1 MNSQTLSLNL
11 VDANVN
17 AHNAQQAITKRL
29 DDMESIGREIARIHA
44 PSVDDKSRFPA
55 EAIAA
60 LRQAGV
66 FAAPI
71 PVKYGGAG
79 ADCIE
84 LARGCWILGQHCSAT
99 ASIVAMHHTQILS
112 VVHHAKDNPQLQN
125 YLRRVAKENR
135 LIASVT
141 SEVGPGG
148 DMRSSSCA
156 VEMMGDT
163 YKLTKKATTVSYGNY
178 ADDLMI
184 TARKNNL
191 SASGDQVLV
200 IAEKGQFILQDQ
212 GEWDTLGMRGTCS
225 PPATVTAEGAAWQVI
240 STPFADIATHTMVP
254 TSHIFWSAWWFGL
267 ATDAV
272 SKARELFRAKGR
284 SNPGVTPLGAHR
296 VADLDA
302 ELQKMEYE
310 VFGLAREYAAA
321 IAENDLQKL
330 ASLGFSLRIN
340 TLKLNSSRAVVAIV
354 SEALSVCGIQAYK
367 NNGPFSL
374 GRHLRDAHS
383 SVMMVHNDRIQLT
396 NAAML
401 LVHKGV

>member
-1 MNSQTLSLNL
+1 MTAANRQG
-11 VDANVN
+11 DADSRI
-17 AHNAQQAITKRL
+17 AEI
-29 DDMESIGREIARIHA
+29 EYIGREIARINA
-44 PSVDDKSRFPA
+44 ADVDTHCRFPI
-55 EAIAA
+55 EAITA
-60 LRQAGV
+60 LKAAGV
-66 FAAPI
+66 FAASIPI
-71 PVKYGGAG
+71 EYGGVT
-79 ADCIE
+79 ADPVE
-84 LARGCWILGQHCSAT
+84 LARGCWILGQYCSAT

-112 VVHHAKDNPQLQN
+112 VVHHAKDNPQLQA
-125 YLRRVAKENR
+125 YLRRVASENR

-156 VEMMGDT
+156 VVVEGDT
-163 YKLTKKATTVSYGNY
+163 YTLTKKATTVSYGSY

-184 TARKNNL
+184 TARKNVHA
-191 SASGDQVLV
+191 ASSDQVLV
-200 IAEKGQFILQDQ
+200 IAEKGQFELQDQ
-212 GEWDTLGMRGTCS
+212 GVWDTLGMRGTCS
-225 PPATVTAEGAAWQVI
+225 PPATVVANGAAWQVI
-240 STPFADIATHTMVP
+240 STPFADIATYTMVP

-284 SNPGVTPLGAHR
+284 SNPGVTPMGAHR

-310 VFGLAREYAAA
+310 VFGLAREYAEALA
-321 IAENDLQKL
+321 SNNTQKL
-330 ASLGFSLRIN
+330 ASLSFSLRIN

-367 NNGPFSL
+367 NNGSFSL

-396 NAAML
+396 NASLL
-401 LVHKGV
+401 LVHKGI

>member
-1 MNSQTLSLNL
+1 MSSPTFSLNGA
-11 VDANVN
+11 VTDN
-17 AHNAQQAITKRL
+17 ASHLIDKRL
-29 DDMESIGREIARIHA
+29 EEIECIGREIARINA
-44 PSVDDKSRFPA
+44 ADVDAKSRFPS

-60 LRQAGV
+60 LREVGI

-71 PVKYGGAG
+71 PVEYGGAG
-79 ADCIE
+79 ADPVE

-112 VVHHAKDNPQLQN
+112 VVHHAKDNPELQI

-156 VEMMGDT
+156 VEMEGDS
-163 YKLTKKATTVSYGNY
+163 YKLTKKATTVSYGSY

-184 TARKNNL
+184 TARKN
-191 SASGDQVLV
+191 SEAASGDQVLI
-200 IAEKGQFILQDQ
+200 IAEKGQFILQDE
-212 GEWDTLGMRGTCS
+212 GVWDTLGMRGTCS
-225 PPATVTAEGAAWQVI
+225 PPATVVAQGAAWQVI
-240 STPFADIATHTMVP
+240 STPFADIATYTMVP

-284 SNPGVTPLGAHR
+284 SNPGVTPMGAHR

-310 VFGLAREYAAA
+310 VFGLAREYAEA
-321 IAENDLQKL
+321 ISTNDLQKL
-330 ASLGFSLRIN
+330 TSLGFSLRIN

-367 NNGPFSL
+367 NNEPFSL

-401 LVHKGV
+401 LVHKGA

>member
-1 MNSQTLSLNL
+1 MSQVLPI
-11 VDANVN
+11 N
-17 AHNAQQAITKRL
+17 ALAIDTCLQVIEKRL
-29 DDMESIGREIARIHA
+29 NEIERVGREIARA
-44 PSVDDKSRFPA
+44 NASDVDIKSRFPS
-55 EAIAA
+55 EAITA
-60 LRQAGV
+60 LRATGI

-71 PVKYGGAG
+71 PVEYGGAG
-79 ADCIE
+79 ADPVE

-112 VVHHAKDNPQLQN
+112 VVHHANGNLQLQD

-141 SEVGPGG
+141 SEIGPGG

-156 VEMMGDT
+156 VEMDGDIYT
-163 YKLTKKATTVSYGNY
+163 LTKKATTVSYGSY

-184 TARKNNL
+184 TARKNVGA
-191 SASGDQVLV
+191 ASGDQVLV
-200 IAEKGQFILQDQ
+200 IAEKGQFTLQDP
-212 GEWDTLGMRGTCS
+212 GVWDTLGMRGTCS
-225 PPATVTAEGAAWQVI
+225 PPATVLAHGAAWQVI
-240 STPFADIATHTMVP
+240 PTPFADIATFTMVP

-284 SNPGVTPLGAHR
+284 SNPGATPMGAHR

-310 VFGLAREYAAA
+310 VFGLAREYAQALA
-321 IAENDLQKL
+321 INDVQKL
-330 ASLGFSLRIN
+330 TSLSFSLRIN

>member
-1 MNSQTLSLNL
+1 M
-11 VDANVN
+11 
-17 AHNAQQAITKRL
+17 
-29 DDMESIGREIARIHA
+29 RETGI
-44 PSVDDKSRFPA
+44 
-55 EAIAA
+55 
-60 LRQAGV
+60 

-71 PVKYGGAG
+71 PVEFGGVG
-79 ADCIE
+79 ADAVE
-84 LARGCWILGQHCSAT
+84 LARGCWILGQCCSAT

-112 VVHHAKDNPQLQN
+112 VVHHANESAELQD
-125 YLRRVAKENR
+125 YLRRVASENR
-135 LIASVT
+135 IIASVT

-156 VEMMGDT
+156 VEIEGDT
-163 YKLTKKATTVSYGNY
+163 YTLTKKATTVSYGSY

-184 TARKNNL
+184 TARKNTDA
-191 SASGDQVLV
+191 ASGDQVLV
-200 IAEKGQFILQDQ
+200 IAENGQFQLQDQ
-212 GEWDTLGMRGTCS
+212 GIWDTLGMRGTCS
-225 PPATVTAEGAAWQVI
+225 PPATVVAKGAAWQVI
-240 STPFADIATHTMVP
+240 ATPFADIATYTMVP
-254 TSHIFWSAWWFGL
+254 TSHIFWSSWWLGL

-310 VFGLAREYAAA
+310 VFGLAREYAEALAA
-321 IAENDLQKL
+321 KDAQKL
-330 ASLGFSLRIN
+330 SSLAFSLRIN

-401 LVHKGV
+401 LVHKGN

>member
-1 MNSQTLSLNL
+1 MTAANRQS
-11 VDANVN
+11 DADSRI
-17 AHNAQQAITKRL
+17 AEI
-29 DDMESIGREIARIHA
+29 EYIGREIARINA
-44 PSVDDKSRFPA
+44 ADVDTHCRFPI
-55 EAIAA
+55 EAITA
-60 LRQAGV
+60 LKAAGV
-66 FAAPI
+66 FAASIPI
-71 PVKYGGAG
+71 EYGGVT
-79 ADCIE
+79 ADPVE
-84 LARGCWILGQHCSAT
+84 LARGCWILGQYCSAT

-112 VVHHAKDNPQLQN
+112 VVHHAKDNPQLQA
-125 YLRRVAKENR
+125 YLRRVASENR
-135 LIASVT
+135 LIASAT

-156 VEMMGDT
+156 VVVEGDT
-163 YKLTKKATTVSYGNY
+163 YTLTKKATTVSYGSY

-184 TARKNNL
+184 TARKNVHA
-191 SASGDQVLV
+191 ASSDQVLV
-200 IAEKGQFILQDQ
+200 IAEKGQFELQDQ
-212 GEWDTLGMRGTCS
+212 GVWDTLGMRGTCS
-225 PPATVTAEGAAWQVI
+225 PPATVVANGAAWQVI
-240 STPFADIATHTMVP
+240 GTPFADIASYTMVP

-284 SNPGVTPLGAHR
+284 SNPGVTPMGAHR

-310 VFGLAREYAAA
+310 VFGLAREYAEALA
-321 IAENDLQKL
+321 SNNTQKL
-330 ASLGFSLRIN
+330 ASLSFSLRIN

-367 NNGPFSL
+367 NNGSFSL

-396 NAAML
+396 NASLL
-401 LVHKGV
+401 LVHKGT

>member
-1 MNSQTLSLNL
+1 MTAANRQG
-11 VDANVN
+11 DADSRI
-17 AHNAQQAITKRL
+17 AEI
-29 DDMESIGREIARIHA
+29 EYIGREIARINA
-44 PSVDDKSRFPA
+44 ADVDTHCRFPI
-55 EAIAA
+55 EAITA
-60 LRQAGV
+60 LKAAGV
-66 FAAPI
+66 FAATIPI
-71 PVKYGGAG
+71 EYGGVT
-79 ADCIE
+79 ADPVE
-84 LARGCWILGQHCSAT
+84 LARGCWILGQYCSAT

-112 VVHHAKDNPQLQN
+112 VVHHAKDNPQLQA
-125 YLRRVAKENR
+125 YLRRVASENR
-135 LIASVT
+135 LIASAT

-156 VEMMGDT
+156 VVVEGDT
-163 YKLTKKATTVSYGNY
+163 YTLTKKATTVSYGSY

-184 TARKNNL
+184 TARKNVHA
-191 SASGDQVLV
+191 ASSDQVLV
-200 IAEKGQFILQDQ
+200 IAEKGQFELQDQ
-212 GEWDTLGMRGTCS
+212 GVWDTLGMRGTCS
-225 PPATVTAEGAAWQVI
+225 PPATVVANGAAWQVI
-240 STPFADIATHTMVP
+240 GTPFADIASYTMVP

-284 SNPGVTPLGAHR
+284 SNPSVTPMGAHR

-310 VFGLAREYAAA
+310 VFGLAREYAEALA
-321 IAENDLQKL
+321 SNNTQKL
-330 ASLGFSLRIN
+330 ASLSFSLRIN

-367 NNGPFSL
+367 NNGSFSL

-396 NAAML
+396 NASLL
-401 LVHKGV
+401 LVHKGT

>member
-1 MNSQTLSLNL
+1 MTAANRQS
-11 VDANVN
+11 DADSRI
-17 AHNAQQAITKRL
+17 AEI
-29 DDMESIGREIARIHA
+29 EYIGREIARINA
-44 PSVDDKSRFPA
+44 ADVDTHCRFPI
-55 EAIAA
+55 EAITA
-60 LRQAGV
+60 LKAAGV
-66 FAAPI
+66 FAASIPI
-71 PVKYGGAG
+71 EYGGVT
-79 ADCIE
+79 ADPVE
-84 LARGCWILGQHCSAT
+84 LARGCWILGQYCSAT

-112 VVHHAKDNPQLQN
+112 VVHHAKDNPQLQA
-125 YLRRVAKENR
+125 YLRRVASENR

-156 VEMMGDT
+156 VVVEGDT
-163 YKLTKKATTVSYGNY
+163 YTLTKKATTVSYGSY

-184 TARKNNL
+184 TARKNVHA
-191 SASGDQVLV
+191 ASSDQVLV
-200 IAEKGQFILQDQ
+200 IAEKGQFELQDQ
-212 GEWDTLGMRGTCS
+212 GVWDTLGMRGTCS
-225 PPATVTAEGAAWQVI
+225 PPATVVANGAAWQVI
-240 STPFADIATHTMVP
+240 GTPFADIASYTMVP

-284 SNPGVTPLGAHR
+284 SNPGVTPMGAHR

-310 VFGLAREYAAA
+310 VFGLAREYAEALA
-321 IAENDLQKL
+321 SNNTQKL
-330 ASLGFSLRIN
+330 ASLSFSLRIN

-367 NNGPFSL
+367 NNGSFSL

-396 NAAML
+396 NASLL
-401 LVHKGV
+401 LVHKGT

>member
-1 MNSQTLSLNL
+1 MLTDQIL
-11 VDANVN
+11 VDA
-17 AHNAQQAITKRL
+17 RL
-29 DDMESIGREIARIHA
+29 AEIERIGREIA
-44 PSVDDKSRFPA
+44 SVNAADVDAKSRFPI
-55 EAIAA
+55 EAITA
-60 LRQAGV
+60 LRKAGI
-66 FAAPI
+66 FAASI
-71 PVKYGGAG
+71 PVEFGGVG
-79 ADCIE
+79 ADAVE
-84 LARGCWILGQHCSAT
+84 LARGCWILGQYCSAT

-112 VVHHAKDNPQLQN
+112 VVHHAKDSAELQD
-125 YLRRVAKENR
+125 YLRRAARENR
-135 LIASVT
+135 IIASVT

-156 VEMMGDT
+156 VEIEGET
-163 YKLTKKATTVSYGNY
+163 YTLTKKATTVSYGSY

-184 TARKNNL
+184 TARKNADA
-191 SASGDQVLV
+191 ASGDQVLV
-200 IAEKGQFILQDQ
+200 IAESGQFQLQDQ
-212 GEWDTLGMRGTCS
+212 GVWDTLGMRGTCS
-225 PPATVTAEGAAWQVI
+225 PPATVIAKGAAWQVI
-240 STPFADIATHTMVP
+240 STPFADIATYTMVP
-254 TSHIFWSAWWFGL
+254 TSHIFWSSWWLGL

-310 VFGLAREYAAA
+310 VFGLAREYAEALAA
-321 IAENDLQKL
+321 KDTQKL
-330 ASLGFSLRIN
+330 SSLAFSLRIN

-401 LVHKGV
+401 LVHKGN

>member
-1 MNSQTLSLNL
+1 MTAANRQG
-11 VDANVN
+11 DADSRI
-17 AHNAQQAITKRL
+17 AEI
-29 DDMESIGREIARIHA
+29 EYIGREIARINA
-44 PSVDDKSRFPA
+44 ADVDTHCRFPI
-55 EAIAA
+55 EAITA
-60 LRQAGV
+60 LKAAGV
-66 FAAPI
+66 FAASIPI
-71 PVKYGGAG
+71 EYGGVT
-79 ADCIE
+79 ADPVE
-84 LARGCWILGQHCSAT
+84 LARGCWILGQYCSAT

-112 VVHHAKDNPQLQN
+112 VVHHAKDNPQLQA
-125 YLRRVAKENR
+125 YLRRVASENR

-156 VEMMGDT
+156 VVVEGDT
-163 YKLTKKATTVSYGNY
+163 YTLTKKATTVSYGSY

-184 TARKNNL
+184 TARKNVHA
-191 SASGDQVLV
+191 ASSDQVLV
-200 IAEKGQFILQDQ
+200 IAEKGQFELQDQ
-212 GEWDTLGMRGTCS
+212 GVWDTLGMRGTCS
-225 PPATVTAEGAAWQVI
+225 PPATVVANGAAWQVI
-240 STPFADIATHTMVP
+240 STPFADIATYTMVP

-284 SNPGVTPLGAHR
+284 SNPGVTPMGAHR

-310 VFGLAREYAAA
+310 VFGLAREYAEALA
-321 IAENDLQKL
+321 SNNTQKL
-330 ASLGFSLRIN
+330 ASLSFSLRIN

-367 NNGPFSL
+367 NNGSFSL

-396 NAAML
+396 NASLL
-401 LVHKGV
+401 LVHKGT

>member
-1 MNSQTLSLNL
+1 MTAANRQG
-11 VDANVN
+11 DADSRI
-17 AHNAQQAITKRL
+17 AEI
-29 DDMESIGREIARIHA
+29 EYIGREIARINA
-44 PSVDDKSRFPA
+44 ADVDTHCRFPI
-55 EAIAA
+55 EAITA
-60 LRQAGV
+60 LKAAGV
-66 FAAPI
+66 FAATIPI
-71 PVKYGGAG
+71 EYGGVT
-79 ADCIE
+79 ADPVE
-84 LARGCWILGQHCSAT
+84 LARGCWILGQYCSAT

-112 VVHHAKDNPQLQN
+112 VVHHAKDNPQLQA
-125 YLRRVAKENR
+125 YLRRVASENR

-148 DMRSSSCA
+148 DMRSSTCA
-156 VEMMGDT
+156 VVVEGDT
-163 YKLTKKATTVSYGNY
+163 YTLTKKATTVSYGSY

-184 TARKNNL
+184 TARKNVHA
-191 SASGDQVLV
+191 ASSDQVLV
-200 IAEKGQFILQDQ
+200 IAEKGQFELQDQ
-212 GEWDTLGMRGTCS
+212 GVWDTLGMRGTCS
-225 PPATVTAEGAAWQVI
+225 PPATVVANGAAWQVI
-240 STPFADIATHTMVP
+240 GTPFADIASYTMVP

-284 SNPGVTPLGAHR
+284 SNPGVTPMGAHR

-310 VFGLAREYAAA
+310 VFGLAREYAEALA
-321 IAENDLQKL
+321 SNNTQKL
-330 ASLGFSLRIN
+330 ASLSFSLRIN

-367 NNGPFSL
+367 NNGSFSL

-396 NAAML
+396 NASLL
-401 LVHKGV
+401 LVHKGT

>member
-1 MNSQTLSLNL
+1 MLNHQAEM
-11 VDANVN
+11 DA
-17 AHNAQQAITKRL
+17 RL
-29 DDMESIGREIARIHA
+29 TDIERIGREIASTHA
-44 PSVDDKSRFPA
+44 ADVDVNSRFPV
-55 EAIAA
+55 EAINA
-60 LRQAGV
+60 LRKTGI

-71 PVKYGGAG
+71 PREFGGVG
-79 ADCIE
+79 ADAIE
-84 LARGCWILGQHCSAT
+84 LARGCYILGQYCSAT

-112 VVHHAKDNPQLQN
+112 VIHHANGDAQLQD
-125 YLRRVAKENR
+125 YLRRVARENR
-135 LIASVT
+135 IIASVT

-156 VEMMGDT
+156 VEIEGDT
-163 YKLTKKATTVSYGNY
+163 YTLTKKATTVSYGSY

-184 TARKNNL
+184 TARKNVDA
-191 SASGDQVLV
+191 ASGDQVLV
-200 IAEKGQFILQDQ
+200 IAESGQFQLQDQ
-212 GEWDTLGMRGTCS
+212 GVWDTLGMRGTCS
-225 PPATVTAEGAAWQVI
+225 PPATVVAKGAAWQVM
-240 STPFADIATHTMVP
+240 STPFADIATYTMVP
-254 TSHIFWSAWWFGL
+254 TSHIFWSSWWLGL

-284 SNPGVTPLGAHR
+284 SNPGVTPMGAHR

-310 VFGLAREYAAA
+310 VFGLAREYAEALAA
-321 IAENDLQKL
+321 KDLQKL
-330 ASLGFSLRIN
+330 ASLAFSLRIN

-401 LVHKGV
+401 LVHKGN

>member
-1 MNSQTLSLNL
+1 MSPSLPFNILSTDQSLR
-11 VDANVN
+11 ASE
-17 AHNAQQAITKRL
+17 KRL
-29 DDMESIGREIARIHA
+29 NEIERIGRDIAQKNA
-44 PSVDDKSRFPA
+44 GDVDVKSRFPI
-55 EAIAA
+55 EAITA
-60 LRQAGV
+60 LKSAGI

-71 PVKYGGAG
+71 PVEYGGAG
-79 ADCIE
+79 ADPVE

-112 VVHHAKDNPQLQN
+112 AVHHAKGNLQLQA
-125 YLRRVAKENR
+125 YLKRVAIENR

-156 VEMMGDT
+156 VEVDGDSYT
-163 YKLTKKATTVSYGNY
+163 LTKKATTVSYGSY

-184 TARKNNL
+184 TARKNADA
-191 SASGDQVLV
+191 ASGDQVLV
-200 IAEKGQFILQDQ
+200 IAEKGQFQLQNQ
-212 GEWDTLGMRGTCS
+212 GVWDTLGMRGTCS
-225 PPATVTAEGAAWQVI
+225 PPATVVAQGAAWQVI
-240 STPFADIATHTMVP
+240 NIPFADIATYTMVP

-284 SNPGVTPLGAHR
+284 SNPGITPIGAHR

-310 VFGLAREYAAA
+310 VFGLAREYAEALA
-321 IAENDLQKL
+321 TNNMQKL

-396 NAAML
+396 NASLL
-401 LVHKGV
+401 LVHKGP

>member
-1 MNSQTLSLNL
+1 MLTTQAKI
-11 VDANVN
+11 DA
-17 AHNAQQAITKRL
+17 RL
-29 DDMESIGREIARIHA
+29 ADIERIGREIA
-44 PSVDDKSRFPA
+44 SVNADDVDAKSRFPI
-55 EAIAA
+55 EAINA
-60 LRQAGV
+60 LRETGI
-66 FAAPI
+66 FSAPI
-71 PVKYGGAG
+71 PVEFGGVG
-79 ADCIE
+79 ADAVE
-84 LARGCWILGQHCSAT
+84 LARGCYILGQYCSAT

-112 VVHHAKDNPQLQN
+112 VVHHANDSAQLQD
-125 YLRRVAKENR
+125 YLRRAARENR

-156 VEMMGDT
+156 VELEGDT
-163 YKLTKKATTVSYGNY
+163 YTLTKKATTVSYGSY

-184 TARKNNL
+184 TARKNADA
-191 SASGDQVLV
+191 ASGDQVLA
-200 IAEKGQFILQDQ
+200 IAENGQFELQNQ
-212 GEWDTLGMRGTCS
+212 GVWDTLGMRGTCS
-225 PPATVTAEGAAWQVI
+225 PPATIVAKGAAWQVI
-240 STPFADIATHTMVP
+240 GTPFADIATYTMVP
-254 TSHIFWSAWWFGL
+254 TSHIFWSSWWLGL

-310 VFGLAREYAAA
+310 VFGLAREYAEALAA
-321 IAENDLQKL
+321 KDLQKL
-330 ASLGFSLRIN
+330 SSLAFSLRIN

-401 LVHKGV
+401 LVHKGN

>member
-1 MNSQTLSLNL
+1 MPRTQAAI
-11 VDANVN
+11 DAR
-17 AHNAQQAITKRL
+17 IGEIER
-29 DDMESIGREIARIHA
+29 IGREIARVNA
-44 PSVDDKSRFPA
+44 ADVDAKSRFPI
-55 EAIAA
+55 EAITA
-60 LRQAGV
+60 LRASGI

-71 PVKYGGAG
+71 PVEFGGVG
-79 ADCIE
+79 ADAVE

-99 ASIVAMHHTQILS
+99 ASVVAMHHTQILS
-112 VVHHAKDNPQLQN
+112 VVHHARDNTKLQD
-125 YLRRVAKENR
+125 YLRRVARDNR

-156 VEMMGDT
+156 VEVEGDI
-163 YKLTKKATTVSYGNY
+163 YSLTKKATTVSYGSY

-184 TARKNNL
+184 TARKNADA
-191 SASGDQVLV
+191 ASSDQVLV
-200 IAEKGQFILQDQ
+200 IAESGQFTLQDQ
-212 GEWDTLGMRGTCS
+212 GVWDTLGMRGTCS
-225 PPATVTAEGAAWQVI
+225 PPATVVVQGEAWQVI
-240 STPFADIATHTMVP
+240 PTPFADIATYTMVP

-284 SNPGVTPLGAHR
+284 SNPSVTPMGAHR

-310 VFGLAREYAAA
+310 VFGLAREYAEALAA
-321 IAENDLQKL
+321 KDLQKL
-330 ASLGFSLRIN
+330 ASLAFSLRIN

-396 NAAML
+396 NAAIL
-401 LVHKGV
+401 LVHKGS

>member
-1 MNSQTLSLNL
+1 MLANQAQ
-11 VDANVN
+11 VDA
-17 AHNAQQAITKRL
+17 RL
-29 DDMESIGREIARIHA
+29 ADIERIGREIA
-44 PSVDDKSRFPA
+44 SVNAVDVDANSRFPI
-55 EAIAA
+55 EAITA
-60 LRQAGV
+60 LRATGI

-71 PVKYGGAG
+71 SVEFGGVG
-79 ADCIE
+79 ADAIE
-84 LARGCWILGQHCSAT
+84 LARGCWILGQYCSAT

-112 VVHHAKDNPQLQN
+112 VVHHANDNVQLQD
-125 YLRRVAKENR
+125 YLRRVARDNR
-135 LIASVT
+135 IIASVT

-148 DMRSSSCA
+148 DMRSSNCA
-156 VEMMGDT
+156 VEVEGDSYT
-163 YKLTKKATTVSYGNY
+163 LTKKATTVSYGSY

-184 TARKNNL
+184 TARKNVDA
-191 SASGDQVLV
+191 ASGDQVLV
-200 IAEKGQFILQDQ
+200 IAEKGQFQLQDQ
-212 GEWDTLGMRGTCS
+212 GVWDTLGMRGTCS
-225 PPATVTAEGAAWQVI
+225 PPATIVAKGAAWQVI
-240 STPFADIATHTMVP
+240 STPFADIATYTMVP
-254 TSHIFWSAWWFGL
+254 TSHIFWSSWWLGL

-284 SNPGVTPLGAHR
+284 SNPGVTPMGAHR

-310 VFGLAREYAAA
+310 VFGLAREYAEALA
-321 IAENDLQKL
+321 VKDLQKL
-330 ASLGFSLRIN
+330 SSLAFSLRIN

-401 LVHKGV
+401 LVHKGN